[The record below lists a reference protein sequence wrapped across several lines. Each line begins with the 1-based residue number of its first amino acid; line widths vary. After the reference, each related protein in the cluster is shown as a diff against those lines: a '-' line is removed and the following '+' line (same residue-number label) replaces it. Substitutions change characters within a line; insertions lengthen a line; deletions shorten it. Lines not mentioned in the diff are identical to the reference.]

1 MTSSALPET
10 LARPVWYT
18 NQSDMVCLL
27 RWVLWGGFVISLVDA
42 IFAGRP
48 QAIGIDF
55 GPEMMCVSRIT
66 LMKKPPTP
74 STPYGDY

>member
-1 MTSSALPET
+1 MTSSALPES

-27 RWVLWGGFVISLVDA
+27 RWFLCGGFVISLVDA
-42 IFAGRP
+42 IFAARP

-55 GPEMMCVSRIT
+55 GPEMMYVSRIA
-66 LMKKPPTP
+66 LMKDPPTH
-74 STPYGDY
+74 STPSLG